1 MGVQRYTLP
10 SGAVRYRARVKSNG
24 RYVATRVFERK
35 ADAVAWDQDQRRRL
49 RLGEWIDPRRGQ
61 VPLSAVAAD
70 WLESRSSVKRR
81 TRESDESAWR
91 NYIAPR
97 FGNWPVASITAAE
110 VSGWVG
116 SLVAR
121 GLAPSTATRALATLR
136 SILAFAVADARVQ
149 HNVAAVVRKPTSGR
163 ARRDGQALTLDE
175 LRTLTA
181 ACKGRY
187 RDVVPMLALAGL
199 RWGELAGLQ
208 VGDRISVPGPGLRLR
223 RAVLASGGGGA
234 LYVDTLK
241 NNRSRTVPL
250 VVDLVPIVDR
260 WSAGKT
266 PGAWLFSAPGGGP
279 LRESNWKRSVG
290 WSAATMA
297 AGLQGFRVHDL
308 RHTAASVWLGAGA
321 DPKVVQR
328 VLGHATASMTMDLY
342 GHLVDANLWQAAR
355 LVGDISGTSEP
366 SELAT
371 EDEGQPGAD

>member
-10 SGAVRYRARVKSNG
+10 SGVVRYRARVKSNG

-35 ADAVAWDQDQRRRL
+35 ANAVAWDQDQRRRL

-91 NYIAPR
+91 NYIARR

-116 SLVAR
+116 SLVAG
-121 GLAPSTATRALATLR
+121 GLAPSTATRALSTLR

-149 HNVAAVVRKPTSGR
+149 HNVAALVRKPTSGR
-163 ARRDGQALTLDE
+163 ARREGQALTLDE

-250 VVDLVPIVDR
+250 VVDLVPIVES
-260 WSAGKT
+260 WSAGKV
-266 PGAWLFSAPGGGP
+266 PGTWLFSAPGGGP

-290 WSAATMA
+290 WSAATTT

-308 RHTAASVWLGAGA
+308 RHTAASVWLSAGA

-328 VLGHATASMTMDLY
+328 VLGHASASMTMDLY

-371 EDEGQPGAD
+371 GDEGQPGAG